1 MGDDFTRLPDLAA
14 RSLGGGVVAA
24 NDELFAE
31 RENLIKPEAPAYS
44 TYTFG
49 HKGQVYDGWETR
61 RRREPGHDWAI
72 ARLGAAGVVRGVVV
86 DTAFFKGNYPP
97 EVSVEG
103 TGVEGYPSPAE
114 LQEAEWVTLV
124 PRSAVK
130 GDAQNL
136 FPVQAPQRV
145 THARLSIY
153 PDGGVAR
160 LRVHGEVV
168 PDPRFLATGTIDL
181 AALVNGGVVTGCSN
195 MFYSS
200 PTNLISPGE
209 ARVMGEGWET
219 ARRRDD
225 GNDWVEFRLAGP
237 GVVRLAEI
245 DTRYFVGNAPG
256 WASLRGRDARTADPG
271 DPGAWT
277 ELLGRTRLQPD
288 TRHLFRLPATA
299 EVTDVRL
306 DVFPDGGLARV
317 RLYGDLSV
325 QGLAELGLRWL
336 NSVPA
341 AQAGQLLASC
351 CASRAWVERMAAGRP
366 YADLDAL
373 LEASDRAIRELGR
386 DDLAEAL
393 SGHPRIGQRAAGAST
408 EATWSRQEQASVAD
422 ADAEVRAALV
432 EGNRAYEQRFG
443 HVFLVRAGGRSAR
456 ELLAALRQRLGND
469 PDTEWG
475 VVAEE
480 LGEITRLRLERLL
493 RP

>member
-1 MGDDFTRLPDLAA
+1 MTDFARLPDLAS
-14 RSLGGGVVAA
+14 RRLGGSVVYA

-61 RRREPGHDWAI
+61 RRREPGHDWAVV
-72 ARLGAAGVVRGVVV
+72 RLGAAGVVRGVIV

-103 TGVEGYPSPAE
+103 AGIEGYPSAAE
-114 LQEAEWVTLV
+114 VQDADWLPLV
-124 PRSAVK
+124 PRSPVK
-130 GDAQNL
+130 GDAQNS
-136 FPVQAPQRV
+136 FPVEVPQRV
-145 THARLSIY
+145 THVRLCMY

-168 PDPRFLATGTIDL
+168 PDPRFLGTGAIDL

-237 GVVRLAEI
+237 GVVRLAEL
-245 DTRYFVGNAPG
+245 DTRWFVGNAPG
-256 WASLRGRDARTADPG
+256 WASLRGRDTRTADPA
-271 DPGAWT
+271 AWA
-277 ELLGRTRLQPD
+277 ELLPRTRLQPD

-317 RLYGDLSV
+317 RLYGDLSD

-336 NSVPA
+336 NSVPS

-351 CASRAWVERMAAGRP
+351 CASRAWVERLAAGRP
-366 YADLDAL
+366 YPDLDAL
-373 LEASDRAIRELGR
+373 LGASDGVVRDLDR
-386 DDLAEAL
+386 DDLTEAL
-393 SGHPRIGQRAAGAST
+393 AAHPRIGQRAAGAST
-408 EATWSRQEQASVAD
+408 EAAWSRQEQASVGD
-422 ADAEVRAALV
+422 ADAEVRAALE
-432 EGNRAYEQRFG
+432 EGNRAYEDRFG
-443 HVFLVRAGGRSAR
+443 HVFLVRASGRSAP
-456 ELLAALRQRLGND
+456 EMLAALRERLRND

-480 LGEITRLRLERLL
+480 LREITRLRLERLL

>member
-1 MGDDFTRLPDLAA
+1 MAEEFTRLPDLAS
-14 RSLGGGVVAA
+14 RRLGGSVVDA

-61 RRREPGHDWAI
+61 RRREPGHDHAI
-72 ARLGAAGVVRGVVV
+72 IRLGAAGVVRGVVV

-114 LQEAEWVTLV
+114 LREAEWLELV
-124 PRSAVK
+124 PRSPVK
-130 GDAQNL
+130 GDAQNP
-136 FPVQAPQRV
+136 FAVTAPQRC
-145 THARLSIY
+145 THVRLSIY

-168 PDPRFLATGTIDL
+168 PDPRFLPAGALDL
-181 AALVNGGVVTGCSN
+181 AALVNGGVVSGCSN

-225 GNDWVEFRLAGP
+225 GNDWVELALAGP

-256 WASLRGRDARTADPG
+256 WASLRGRDGHAGPDDPA
-271 DPGAWT
+271 AWT
-277 ELLGRTRLQPD
+277 ELLPRTRLQPD
-288 TRHLFRLPATA
+288 TLHLFRLPTGP
-299 EVTDVRL
+299 EITDVRL

-317 RLYGDLSV
+317 RLYGELSAK
-325 QGLAELGLRWL
+325 GLAELGLRWL
-336 NSVPA
+336 NSLPA

-351 CASRAWVERMAAGRP
+351 CASRAWVEGMATGRP
-366 YADLDAL
+366 YADVEAL
-373 LEASDRAIRELGR
+373 LGESDRAVQALGQE
-386 DDLAEAL
+386 DLAEAL
-393 SGHPRIGQRAAGAST
+393 AEHPRTGQRADGS
-408 EATWSRQEQASVAD
+408 S
-422 ADAEVRAALV
+422 
-432 EGNRAYEQRFG
+432 
-443 HVFLVRAGGRSAR
+443 
-456 ELLAALRQRLGND
+456 
-469 PDTEWG
+469 
-475 VVAEE
+475 AEE
-480 LGEITRLRLERLL
+480 LRQITRRRLEGLL

>member
-1 MGDDFTRLPDLAA
+1 MADDFTRLPDLAS
-14 RSLGGGVVAA
+14 RRLGGSVVDA

-61 RRREPGHDWAI
+61 RRREPGHDHAI
-72 ARLGAAGVVRGVVV
+72 IRLGAAGVVRGVIV

-114 LQEAEWVTLV
+114 LREAEWLELV
-124 PRSAVK
+124 PRSPVK
-130 GDAQNL
+130 GDAQNP
-136 FPVQAPQRV
+136 FAVEVPQRC
-145 THARLSIY
+145 THVRLSIY

-168 PDPRFLATGTIDL
+168 PDPRFLPAGALDL
-181 AALVNGGVVTGCSN
+181 AALVNGGVVSGCSN

-225 GNDWVEFRLAGP
+225 GNDWVELALAGP

-256 WASLRGRDARTADPG
+256 WASLRGRPG
-271 DPGAWT
+271 RAVTDDPGAWT
-277 ELLGRTRLQPD
+277 ELLPRTRLQPD
-288 TRHLFRLPATA
+288 TRHLFRVPDSA
-299 EVTDVRL
+299 EVTDVRV

-317 RLYGDLSV
+317 RLYGELSAR
-325 QGLAELGLRWL
+325 GLAALARRWL
-336 NSVPA
+336 DSLPA
-341 AQAGQLLASC
+341 AQARQVLA
-351 CASRAWVERMAAGRP
+351 
-366 YADLDAL
+366 
-373 LEASDRAIRELGR
+373 
-386 DDLAEAL
+386 DD
-393 SGHPRIGQRAAGAST
+393 G
-408 EATWSRQEQASVAD
+408 D
-422 ADAEVRAALV
+422 
-432 EGNRAYEQRFG
+432 
-443 HVFLVRAGGRSAR
+443 LVRS
-456 ELLAALRQRLGND
+456 LLS
-469 PDTEWG
+469 P
-475 VVAEE
+475 
-480 LGEITRLRLERLL
+480 I
-493 RP
+493 